1 MMRSEKLV
9 NALVDC
15 VNHCN
20 YCADACL
27 DTDDIGMMKDCIR
40 TDKVCAEVC
49 SALAKVAVI
58 ERANITD
65 LVKYCAAI
73 CQQCADECKKHDHKH
88 CQDCATACETCVEA
102 CNSYLA

>member
-1 MMRSEKLV
+1 MRSEKLV

-40 TDKVCAEVC
+40 TDKVCAEV
-49 SALAKVAVI
+49 
-58 ERANITD
+58 
-65 LVKYCAAI
+65 
-73 CQQCADECKKHDHKH
+73 
-88 CQDCATACETCVEA
+88 
-102 CNSYLA
+102 